1 MSRLTVKEKVRYR
14 ESIKVPAFPPDI
26 IDAIM
31 KPIFMPLKRASITIQ
46 RYARGLLER
55 FRDHSLVI
63 R

>member
-1 MSRLTVKEKVRYR
+1 MRDIDNVRLVLSRLE
-14 ESIKVPAFPPDI
+14 FPPDI

-31 KPIFMPLKRASITIQ
+31 KLWFMPLKRASITIQ